1 MRQHG
6 EIQSRNGRAWTMI
19 EDGLYM
25 YVSDT
30 VFELIARAITVLMQR
45 ITEAWA
51 NIEQS

>member
-1 MRQHG
+1 MREHG

-30 VFELIARAITVLMQR
+30 VFVLIASASTVFMQR

-51 NIEQS
+51 NIERS